1 MCQRR
6 IFLVYSFIQSHEH
19 NLAECI
25 WYSISISVNSFINFT
40 QGSFII
46 CVLGMADGGGGR
58 GAAKQSFRLLGGQK
72 KIQFMFRGWAETC
85 VFLSGI
91 GR

>member
-25 WYSISISVNSFINFT
+25 WYNPRILFLFPLI
-40 QGSFII
+40 
-46 CVLGMADGGGGR
+46 VLSTSLREASLFVCWG
-58 GAAKQSFRLLGGQK
+58 KLGEKLFQYLDLGH
-72 KIQFMFRGWAETC
+72 ASLNE
-85 VFLSGI
+85 VFNNALI
-91 GR
+91 MDLRY